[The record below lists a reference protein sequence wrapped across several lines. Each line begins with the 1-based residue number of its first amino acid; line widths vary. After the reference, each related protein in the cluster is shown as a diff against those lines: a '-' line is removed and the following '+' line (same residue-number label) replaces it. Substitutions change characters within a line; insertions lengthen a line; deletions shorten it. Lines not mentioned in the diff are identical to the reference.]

1 VTGASNIA
9 DIDAMRRPSDLDT
22 TRIDELGIR
31 PPAAFEIEA
40 SALSEEVSLLLLRGE
55 LDLAAAA
62 MLRARVEAAAIRGL
76 IIDLREV
83 TFIDSSALREL
94 LNARQELQRHG
105 SRLVLS
111 GVPASVRR
119 LLDMTGTAELFE
131 TAQTRVEAIRRF
143 G

>member
-1 VTGASNIA
+1 
-9 DIDAMRRPSDLDT
+9 MRHPSERHP
-22 TRIDELGIR
+22 TRIDALGIR

-40 SALSEEVSLLLLRGE
+40 SAVGEAVSLVLLRGE

-62 MLRARVEAAAIRGL
+62 ALRARVDAAAAGGL

-83 TFIDSSALREL
+83 TFIDSSMLREL
-94 LNARQELQRHG
+94 VNARHELRRHG

-111 GVPASVRR
+111 GVPAAVRR
-119 LLDMTGTAELFE
+119 LLDLTGTAELFE
-131 TAQTRVEAIRRF
+131 TASTRAEAIRRF

>member
-1 VTGASNIA
+1 
-9 DIDAMRRPSDLDT
+9 MRHPSDLDP
-22 TRIDELGIR
+22 TRIDALGIR
-31 PPAAFEIEA
+31 PPAAFEIQA
-40 SALSEEVSLLLLRGE
+40 SVLSDAVSLLLLRGE

-62 MLRARVEAAAIRGL
+62 MLRTRVEAAATRGL

-94 LNARQELQRHG
+94 LNARGELERHG

-111 GVPASVRR
+111 GVPAPVRR
-119 LLDMTGTAELFE
+119 LLDLTGTTHLFE
-131 TAQTRVEAIRRF
+131 LAETRAEAIRRF

>member
-1 VTGASNIA
+1 
-9 DIDAMRRPSDLDT
+9 MRHPSDLDP
-22 TRIDELGIR
+22 TRIDALGIR
-31 PPAAFEIEA
+31 PPAAFQIQA
-40 SALSEEVSLLLLRGE
+40 SVLSDAVSLLLLRGE

-62 MLRARVEAAAIRGL
+62 MLRTRVEAAATRGL

-94 LNARQELQRHG
+94 LNARQALERHG

-111 GVPASVRR
+111 GVPAPVRR
-119 LLDMTGTAELFE
+119 LLDLTGTARLFE
-131 TAQTRVEAIRRF
+131 LAETRAEAIRRF

>member
-1 VTGASNIA
+1 VRAAGNIENLVT
-9 DIDAMRRPSDLDT
+9 MQHPSDSDP
-22 TRIDELGIR
+22 TRIDSLGIR
-31 PPAAFEIEA
+31 PPAAFEIQA
-40 SALSEEVSLLLLRGE
+40 SALGEGVSLLLLRGE
-55 LDLAAAA
+55 LDLASAAG
-62 MLRARVEAAAIRGL
+62 LRSRVEAAAASGL

-94 LNARQELQRHG
+94 LNAREELARHG

-119 LLDMTGTAELFE
+119 LLDMTGTADLFE
-131 TAQTRVEAIRRF
+131 TAETRAEAIRRF

>member
-1 VTGASNIA
+1 
-9 DIDAMRRPSDLDT
+9 MRHPSDLDP
-22 TRIDELGIR
+22 TRIDALGIR
-31 PPAAFEIEA
+31 PPAAFEIQA
-40 SALSEEVSLLLLRGE
+40 MPLSDAVSLLLLRGE

-62 MLRARVEAAAIRGL
+62 MLRTRVEAAAGSGL

-94 LNARQELQRHG
+94 LNARQALELCG

-119 LLDMTGTAELFE
+119 LLAMTGTTGLFE
-131 TAQTRVEAIRRF
+131 MADTRAEAIRRF
-143 G
+143 S

>member
-1 VTGASNIA
+1 
-9 DIDAMRRPSDLDT
+9 MRHPSDLDP
-22 TRIDELGIR
+22 TRIDALGIR
-31 PPAAFEIEA
+31 PPAAFSIEA
-40 SALSEEVSLLLLRGE
+40 APLSDAVSLLLLRGE

-62 MLRARVEAAAIRGL
+62 MLRARVEAAAGAGL

-94 LNARQELQRHG
+94 LNARQALQRHG

-119 LLDMTGTAELFE
+119 LLAMTGTTGLFE
-131 TAQTRVEAIRRF
+131 MADTRAEAIRRF

>member
-1 VTGASNIA
+1 
-9 DIDAMRRPSDLDT
+9 MRHPSDLDP
-22 TRIDELGIR
+22 TRIDALGVK
-31 PPAAFEIEA
+31 PPAAFDIHA
-40 SALSEEVSLLLLRGE
+40 SLVRDGVSLLLLRGE

-62 MLRARVEAAAIRGL
+62 MLRNRVEAAAGGGL

-94 LNARQELQRHG
+94 LNARQELERHG

-119 LLDMTGTAELFE
+119 LLNMTGTSGLFE
-131 TAQTRVEAIRRF
+131 TAETRAEAIRRF

>member
-1 VTGASNIA
+1 
-9 DIDAMRRPSDLDT
+9 MRHPSDLDP
-22 TRIDELGIR
+22 TRIDALGVK
-31 PPAAFEIEA
+31 PPAAFEILA
-40 SALSEEVSLLLLRGE
+40 SLVSEGVSLLLLRGE

-62 MLRARVEAAAIRGL
+62 MLRSRVEAAAGGGL

-94 LNARQELQRHG
+94 LNARTELERHG

-111 GVPASVRR
+111 GVPAPVRR
-119 LLDMTGTAELFE
+119 LLDMTGTAGLFE
-131 TAQTRVEAIRRF
+131 TAETRVEAIRRF